1 MRLDISHI
9 LNVDKLDWAI
19 RSIGKENI
27 DYMVMSE
34 KTRHDL
40 AIGRDGACNYIGASG
55 YYFKYRDVQ
64 IAVCERI
71 PYGEVEFVKL
81 IKEGK
86 EI

>member
-19 RSIGKENI
+19 SSIGKENI
-27 DYMVMSE
+27 AYIVMNE
-34 KTRHDL
+34 RTRYDPEM
-40 AIGRDGACNYIGASG
+40 GRGGACIYQGESG
-55 YYFKYRDVQ
+55 YYLKYHDVP
-64 IAVCERI
+64 IAICERL

-81 IKEGK
+81 IKEGE

>member
-27 DYMVMSE
+27 AYIVMSE
-34 KTRHDL
+34 KASHDI
-40 AIGRDGACNYIGASG
+40 AIGRDGACNYQGGIG
-55 YYFKYRDVQ
+55 YYLRYRDVV

-81 IKEGK
+81 VKEGE